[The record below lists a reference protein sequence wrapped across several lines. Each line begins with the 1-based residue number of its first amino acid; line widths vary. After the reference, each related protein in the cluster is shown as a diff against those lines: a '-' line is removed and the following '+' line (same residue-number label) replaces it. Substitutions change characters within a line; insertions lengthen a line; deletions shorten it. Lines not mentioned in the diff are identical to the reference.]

1 MSEQTSDNGIEPGGG
16 RLAAHERLSTGGLAR
31 WMRACATHPWRVI
44 LSWLGII
51 ALLIAL
57 VATVGG
63 SLKDQF
69 EIPGSDTQ
77 KATDLIE
84 SEFAS
89 EQGGVLNLVFA
100 APKGERLD
108 TPARKA
114 AVAKAIALVKTKRFK
129 ATEDRAGVE
138 SVGDP
143 FSDRTFAKNGRI
155 AYAEAQFD
163 RVIYDKDRDAVVAVE
178 DAVRN
183 TVAPAGVTAEFNGDA
198 EFPPIEQGT
207 QEILGLL
214 AALLV
219 LLIVFRTFVASAIP
233 IALAIT
239 AVLSAFLLL
248 FILAGLTDI
257 NTITPL
263 LVSMIGIGVGIDYS
277 LFIVTRFRQLLHD
290 GLSPQD
296 AAAEA
301 GASAGRAVLFA
312 GLTVAISVTGL
323 AFFGLDFVTKLGIG
337 SALGVL
343 TTVLIANSLLIAVLS
358 KLGHKID
365 RLKVPFLRPIDDSEA
380 AREQERRAVGPF
392 RDAEREGRLRRP
404 AACGPDPR
412 LDVGARPPR
421 RLRPGDAAR
430 SADGPARVRPPRRGF
445 RRRLQRTDPGRRRR
459 ERRHRAPRRLYQG
472 VKRLDEVASV
482 RQPQFNKEKTVAIVF
497 VTPKSAPQDEA
508 TADLVDHLRSD
519 VVPTATAG
527 GNAVAYVSGV
537 TAAFAD
543 IADRI
548 MERLPLFL
556 LYIIGVTFILLAMA
570 FRSIVISLTAAVTTI
585 LSAFIGF
592 GVLTLVVQEGHLL
605 SLTGL
610 DRTGPIETFV
620 PPIAFAI
627 LFGLSM
633 DYMVFLMSRIREEH
647 VHGLK
652 TRAAVEHGIAAIG
665 RVVVAAAV
673 IMGTV
678 FTAFILTSDRISKE
692 FGLLLAVAILTD
704 ALVVRMTLVPAFL
717 TMLGEKAWYIPR
729 WLDRLLPDLTIE
741 PTATVGGARRRRG
754 ARAGGRH
761 HRPLSRDPQDAPPVE
776 IRRGVRRARSVAL
789 PDRSTPPRRVPR
801 AASAPAVAAVA
812 AVALLTVWWRPAAA
826 APPAMHPT
834 GHGIPPGMR
843 IPALGPPLPA
853 AARRGLVQ
861 RLQQYPTLRL
871 ATRSQRAAAERLRRE
886 TLANGAPLAGRR
898 CGRSQRVRG
907 ASRAPRAGRAPRHV
921 APRREARVAR
931 GRSPPRPAAPRHAD
945 LRRRAG
951 EAPRPRRG
959 DDQHAP
965 RRLGPDAGRRDHAV
979 ALARR
984 VRDRPQARP
993 RPASRRLVPRGRA
1006 APPGERDDARVVHEG
1021 PAKRV
1026 CHPRA
1031 DTGALRRAADRAPVL
1046 LRGHD
1051 ARDVTTAS
1059 LG

>member
-1 MSEQTSDNGIEPGGG
+1 MSEQTSDNGIEPGAG

-380 AREQERRAVGPF
+380 ARERTSVARWGRFVTRNAKVVFVVLLLAGLILASTSGLVRLGASDQGTQPDQQTARRAYDLLAEGFGAGFNGPI
-392 RDAEREGRLRRP
+392 P
-404 AACGPDPR
+404 VVV
-412 LDVGARPPR
+412 DVN
-421 RLRPGDAAR
+421 GDT
-430 SADGPARVRPPRRGF
+430 G
-445 RRRLQRTDPGRRRR
+445 
-459 ERRHRAPRRLYQG
+459 APRRLYQG

-741 PTATVGGARRRRG
+741 PPQRSEE
-754 ARAGGRH
+754 RAGG
-761 HRPLSRDPQDAPPVE
+761 
-776 IRRGVRRARSVAL
+776 
-789 PDRSTPPRRVPR
+789 
-801 AASAPAVAAVA
+801 
-812 AVALLTVWWRPAAA
+812 
-826 APPAMHPT
+826 
-834 GHGIPPGMR
+834 
-843 IPALGPPLPA
+843 
-853 AARRGLVQ
+853 
-861 RLQQYPTLRL
+861 
-871 ATRSQRAAAERLRRE
+871 AER
-886 TLANGAPLAGRR
+886 AP
-898 CGRSQRVRG
+898 
-907 ASRAPRAGRAPRHV
+907 
-921 APRREARVAR
+921 EAVITD
-931 GRSPPRPAAPRHAD
+931 P
-945 LRRRAG
+945 
-951 EAPRPRRG
+951 
-959 DDQHAP
+959 
-965 RRLGPDAGRRDHAV
+965 
-979 ALARR
+979 
-984 VRDRPQARP
+984 
-993 RPASRRLVPRGRA
+993 
-1006 APPGERDDARVVHEG
+1006 
-1021 PAKRV
+1021 
-1026 CHPRA
+1026 
-1031 DTGALRRAADRAPVL
+1031 
-1046 LRGHD
+1046 
-1051 ARDVTTAS
+1051 
-1059 LG
+1059 